1 MPKVYAEDANSGSHT
16 YTSTLL
22 TKQFPQPLSI
32 LQEQIL
38 PGMVACAC
46 NPRTWRITSSKDE
59 HIYFILQDK
68 HGYSINYFDL
78 FQISFYKVNPFFSA

>member
-46 NPRTWRITSSKDE
+46 NPRT
-59 HIYFILQDK
+59 
-68 HGYSINYFDL
+68 
-78 FQISFYKVNPFFSA
+78 